1 MAEIDENGKGALAF
15 GATKPK
21 DYTAPSESLIQD
33 YLRTGTYHS
42 VLFVFAPLLRWRD
55 GLIFTSHF
63 VSSRGKVPLSVS
75 WLITIKRKRV
85 CKTEII

>member
-42 VLFVFAPLLRWRD
+42 VLFVFDPSLVQVDKVFNRCS
-55 GLIFTSHF
+55 FT
-63 VSSRGKVPLSVS
+63 
-75 WLITIKRKRV
+75 
-85 CKTEII
+85 